1 MLSTATTHIKPGFGR
16 NRLLQAL
23 VAWYAVIWV
32 ITAINPV
39 FPDDWL
45 LENIL
50 ALIAV
55 AGLVATYRK
64 FPLSDLSYLLITA
77 FMTLH
82 AVGAHYTYAEVPLGE
97 WMQSAFGFARN
108 HYDRLVHFSFG
119 LLLAYPVRE
128 VFLRVAST
136 RGIWAYYLPLDVTLA
151 FSALYEIVE
160 WLVAATVAPE
170 AGDAY
175 LGTQGDIWDAQQD
188 MLAAGIGALL
198 CMIITAVVRRQRGKG
213 AVLLAGEE
221 ASAPASPPA

>member
-23 VAWYAVIWV
+23 VAWYAVVWV
-32 ITAINPV
+32 VTAINPV
-39 FPDDWL
+39 FPEDWL

-64 FPLSDLSYLLITA
+64 FPLSDLSYLMITA

-198 CMIITAVVRRQRGKG
+198 FMIITAVVRRQRGRG
-213 AVLLAGEE
+213 AVLLAGEN

>member
-1 MLSTATTHIKPGFGR
+1 
-16 NRLLQAL
+16 
-23 VAWYAVIWV
+23 
-32 ITAINPV
+32 
-39 FPDDWL
+39 
-45 LENIL
+45 
-50 ALIAV
+50 
-55 AGLVATYRK
+55 
-64 FPLSDLSYLLITA
+64 
-77 FMTLH
+77 
-82 AVGAHYTYAEVPLGE
+82 
-97 WMQSAFGFARN
+97 MQSAFGLARN
-108 HYDRLVHFSFG
+108 HYDRLVHFSVG

-136 RGIWAYYLPLDVTLA
+136 RDIWAYYLPLDVTLA

-198 CMIITAVVRRQRGKG
+198 CMIITAVVRRQRGRG
-213 AVLLAGEE
+213 AVLLAGEN